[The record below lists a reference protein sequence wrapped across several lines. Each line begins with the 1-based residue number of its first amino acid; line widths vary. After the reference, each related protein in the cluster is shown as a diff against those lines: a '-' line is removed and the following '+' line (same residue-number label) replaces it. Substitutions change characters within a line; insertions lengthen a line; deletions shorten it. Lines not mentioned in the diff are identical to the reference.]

1 MQNGVLFSCAVRQP
15 YISSTKATDV
25 PLLSGGGSAGGGGA
39 VYTLQPVQLSTAL
52 SPLRE
57 DFESLNNG
65 MLSGNLL

>member
-1 MQNGVLFSCAVRQP
+1 MRQP

-25 PLLSGGGSAGGGGA
+25 PLLSGGGDSKGGGGA
-39 VYTLQPVQLSTAL
+39 VYTLQPVQLSTVL